1 MTAVSNDDLFLPKI
15 LNSSIE
21 QSKDTNIDL
30 NLNNEKDSLDIKQ
43 TSIKER
49 NYNNKNTKLTNS
61 SIKNS
66 PIKKRESKSSI
77 NLLIN
82 TNILN
87 NNEQQKIIEKYKVI
101 ISDLETKLTQIDSYH
116 MKEISKLKEEIDTK
130 DKNLKSLSKVNKNLK
145 ISLNNLTKR
154 LDELIFKFTKDQK
167 KLIHKNNLSSDKQK
181 NFEEQLLLKE
191 RELKNQQNMIN
202 ILSKDN
208 KKLRHNLDIK
218 NTFELNRD
226 LSDKLYI
233 KDQEI
238 INLKKIIKDYEH
250 KYKKHDECQKEID
263 MLREKLL
270 NNQKELS
277 EKKKEI
283 FISHKNIT
291 QLQSKFVSSESA
303 INLINKNIKERNK
316 KIKLKINILNNCFT
330 PSKNELNSKNKI
342 LLSPIKMQRELSENR
357 INSKSIDYINNYNY
371 NIIFNIFSE
380 EELDIIKALYEN
392 KYEKYNEFIRKVNI
406 LEKYQN
412 SKDKAYLITIKKL
425 KMKIDDY
432 IYRNN
437 CAENSIKDKDNK
449 IFFLTKQIKEL
460 LKKNKDLNE
469 NNKKLIA
476 LIRKLNKKYEEE
488 KISKIKLANH
498 LLKYESENK
507 IENDNKINSIKVTD
521 NNNNINNNNDL
532 NKNENISNENINKD
546 IIIGKDDLSNENKII
561 NNENDDSNDKNI
573 IIYKENLNQIPN
585 NQEIIQERKL
595 SLSEDS
601 NNESINNGF
610 KDSEKD
616 LELDSIFSQNILESP
631 HKKKN
636 IEYKIISNETRVDIK
651 GIKKENSEP
660 LFETQPIK
668 TQRKIEISSNIKND
682 NKRNNNSL
690 LLLNKTTG
698 NLQEK
703 NKKKLTEINLINQN
717 IKKNEIKRVRKN
729 TVIIRDKS
737 KFAITEFLNF
747 EKKRENNKKKN
758 ESSKV
763 NILFDN

>member
-181 NFEEQLLLKE
+181 NFEEKLLLKE
-191 RELKNQQNMIN
+191 RELKNEKNMIN

-303 INLINKNIKERNK
+303 IDLINKNIKERNK

-698 NLQEK
+698 NLREK

>member
-303 INLINKNIKERNK
+303 IDLINKNIKERNK
-316 KIKLKINILNNCFT
+316 KLKLKINILNNCFT

-342 LLSPIKMQRELSENR
+342 LLSPIKMQRE
-357 INSKSIDYINNYNY
+357 
-371 NIIFNIFSE
+371 FNE
-380 EELDIIKALYEN
+380 
-392 KYEKYNEFIRKVNI
+392 
-406 LEKYQN
+406 
-412 SKDKAYLITIKKL
+412 
-425 KMKIDDY
+425 
-432 IYRNN
+432 
-437 CAENSIKDKDNK
+437 
-449 IFFLTKQIKEL
+449 
-460 LKKNKDLNE
+460 
-469 NNKKLIA
+469 
-476 LIRKLNKKYEEE
+476 
-488 KISKIKLANH
+488 
-498 LLKYESENK
+498 
-507 IENDNKINSIKVTD
+507 
-521 NNNNINNNNDL
+521 
-532 NKNENISNENINKD
+532 
-546 IIIGKDDLSNENKII
+546 
-561 NNENDDSNDKNI
+561 
-573 IIYKENLNQIPN
+573 
-585 NQEIIQERKL
+585 
-595 SLSEDS
+595 
-601 NNESINNGF
+601 
-610 KDSEKD
+610 
-616 LELDSIFSQNILESP
+616 
-631 HKKKN
+631 
-636 IEYKIISNETRVDIK
+636 
-651 GIKKENSEP
+651 
-660 LFETQPIK
+660 
-668 TQRKIEISSNIKND
+668 
-682 NKRNNNSL
+682 
-690 LLLNKTTG
+690 
-698 NLQEK
+698 
-703 NKKKLTEINLINQN
+703 
-717 IKKNEIKRVRKN
+717 
-729 TVIIRDKS
+729 
-737 KFAITEFLNF
+737 
-747 EKKRENNKKKN
+747 
-758 ESSKV
+758 
-763 NILFDN
+763 